1 MDARAPIATP
11 GVVPLQVAS
20 RLWSR
25 FFSVAPLVLI
35 GTREGDGFDVAPKH
49 MAMPLGWEN
58 FYGFVCSDRHA
69 TYRNAL
75 EHGSFTVSF
84 PDEELIVQTGLAASR
99 RLGDTSKP
107 ALAALPTFPA
117 RVVDGVLV
125 EGCALYLECELE
137 RVVDGFGSN
146 SLLVGKVVAAAARE
160 DVLRGGETDD
170 ADLVSGAGVLAYL
183 HPGRFTTVRTSLAF
197 PFPVDLTV
205 E

>member
-1 MDARAPIATP
+1 VDARASIANP
-11 GVVPLQVAS
+11 SVVALQVAS
-20 RLWSR
+20 PLWSR

-35 GTREGDGFDVAPKH
+35 GTREGDGFDIAPKH

-58 FYGFVCSDRHA
+58 FYGFVCSHRHA

-84 PDEELIVQTGLAASR
+84 PDEELIVQTGLAASH
-99 RLGDTSKP
+99 RLSDTSKP

-125 EGCALYLECELE
+125 EGCTLYLECELE
-137 RVVDGFGSN
+137 RVVDGFGPN
-146 SLLVGKVVAAAARE
+146 SLVVGRVVAASARE

-170 ADLVSGAGVLAYL
+170 ADLVSRAGVLAYL
-183 HPGRFTTVRTSLAF
+183 HPGRFATVRASLAF